1 MEASQLESMKKVR
14 INFSTGYVDSY
25 TYWDTNIPNSE
36 WEKMTEDE
44 QDKVIDVA
52 INNILD
58 IWITLE

>member
-14 INFSTGYVDSY
+14 SNFSTGYVDSY